1 MNASDIMTRGVIT
14 VSPDTSVSEVVAL
27 LLRHRISAVP
37 VVDHDALVGIVSEG
51 DLLRRTE
58 TATETR
64 RSRWLEF
71 ATSVPKLAAEYTKTH
86 GRKASDV
93 MTRDVITVGVS
104 EPIAEIASILES
116 RGIKRVPVVQD
127 GKVVGIVSRAN
138 LLQALAS
145 KVQNETVDRTDDRKI
160 RDILFAELGRQKWA
174 PLSSDANI
182 LVENGVV
189 HLWGVIQSEEE
200 RKAMIVAAEIVP
212 GVKKVEDH
220 MSYPMYLGI

>member
-14 VSPDTSVSEVVAL
+14 VSPDTSVSEMVAL
-27 LLRHRISAVP
+27 MLRHRISAVP
-37 VVDHDALVGIVSEG
+37 VVDHDVLVGIVSEG
-51 DLLRRTE
+51 DLLRRAE
-58 TATETR
+58 TATETK

-71 ATSVPKLAAEYTKTH
+71 TTSVPKLAAEYTKAH

-93 MTRDVITVGVS
+93 MTGDVITVGVDES
-104 EPIAEIASILES
+104 IAEIASILES
-116 RGIKRVPVVQD
+116 RGIKRVPVLQD

-145 KVQNETVDRTDDRKI
+145 TVQDKAVDRTDDRKI
-160 RDILFAELGRQKWA
+160 RDTLFAELGRQKWA
-174 PLSSDANI
+174 PLPSDANI

-212 GVKKVEDH
+212 GVKMVEDH

>member
-14 VSPDTSVSEVVAL
+14 VSPETPVADVVAL
-27 LLRHRISAVP
+27 MLQHRISAVP
-37 VVDHDALVGIVSEG
+37 VLDHDALVGIVSEG

-58 TATETR
+58 TETEPR

-93 MTRDVITVGVS
+93 MTPDVISVGVDAS
-104 EPIAEIASILES
+104 IAEIASTLES
-116 RGIKRVPVVQD
+116 RGIKRVPVVD
-127 GKVVGIVSRAN
+127 GGKLVGIVSRAN

-145 KVQNETVDRTDDRKI
+145 RVQGAAVDRTDDRKI
-160 RDILFAELGRQKWA
+160 RETLFAELGRQKWA
-174 PLSSDANI
+174 ALPSDANI

-212 GVKKVEDH
+212 GVTKVEDH

>member
-71 ATSVPKLAAEYTKTH
+71 AISVPKLAAEYTKTH

-93 MTRDVITVGVS
+93 MTKDVITVGVS

-145 KVQNETVDRTDDRKI
+145 KVHDEAVDRTDDRKI

-174 PLSSDANI
+174 PLPSDANI

-189 HLWGVIQSEEE
+189 HLWGIIQSEEE